1 MMQTKRSSSR
11 CVGSDQLFERTQ
23 LSPLSASRRPSLNNG
38 EGLLAWEAV
47 DDIISTLLKLLTEG
61 KSAADVLPIVMGVI
75 IMFLLNERK
84 ALVAENKKKEE
95 KIDKIVDDYYRG
107 NLTLTEAL
115 NSLKLVLF
123 EIKGKL

>member
-1 MMQTKRSSSR
+1 M
-11 CVGSDQLFERTQ
+11 
-23 LSPLSASRRPSLNNG
+23 
-38 EGLLAWEAV
+38 

-75 IMFLLNERK
+75 ILFLLNERK

>member
-1 MMQTKRSSSR
+1 M
-11 CVGSDQLFERTQ
+11 
-23 LSPLSASRRPSLNNG
+23 
-38 EGLLAWEAV
+38 
-47 DDIISTLLKLLTEG
+47 DDIVGTLLKLFTEG
-61 KSAADVLPIVMGVI
+61 KSAADVLPIIMGVI

-123 EIKGKL
+123 EIKGKI

>member
-1 MMQTKRSSSR
+1 M
-11 CVGSDQLFERTQ
+11 
-23 LSPLSASRRPSLNNG
+23 
-38 EGLLAWEAV
+38 

-75 IMFLLNERK
+75 IMYLLNERK
-84 ALVAENKKKEE
+84 ALVADNKKKEE

>member
-1 MMQTKRSSSR
+1 M
-11 CVGSDQLFERTQ
+11 
-23 LSPLSASRRPSLNNG
+23 
-38 EGLLAWEAV
+38 
-47 DDIISTLLKLLTEG
+47 DDIIGTLLKLFTEG
-61 KSAADVLPIVMGVI
+61 KSAADVLPIIMGI
-75 IMFLLNERK
+75 IILFLLNERK
-84 ALVAENKKKEE
+84 QLKDDNKKKEE

>member
-1 MMQTKRSSSR
+1 M
-11 CVGSDQLFERTQ
+11 
-23 LSPLSASRRPSLNNG
+23 
-38 EGLLAWEAV
+38 

-84 ALVAENKKKEE
+84 ALQAENKKKEE

>member
-1 MMQTKRSSSR
+1 MIQTKPSILR
-11 CVGSDQLFERTQ
+11 CAGSDQLFERTQ
-23 LSPLSASRRPSLNNG
+23 LSPLFASQRLSLNTC
-38 EGLLAWEAV
+38 EGLFAWEAV
-47 DDIISTLLKLLTEG
+47 DDIIGTLLKLFTEG
-61 KSAADVLPIVMGVI
+61 KSAADVLPIIMGVI
-75 IMFLLNERK
+75 ILFLLNERK
-84 ALVAENKKKEE
+84 QLKEDNKKKEE

>member
-1 MMQTKRSSSR
+1 M
-11 CVGSDQLFERTQ
+11 
-23 LSPLSASRRPSLNNG
+23 
-38 EGLLAWEAV
+38 

-61 KSAADVLPIVMGVI
+61 KSAADVLPIIMGVI

-123 EIKGKL
+123 EIKGKI

>member
-1 MMQTKRSSSR
+1 M
-11 CVGSDQLFERTQ
+11 
-23 LSPLSASRRPSLNNG
+23 
-38 EGLLAWEAV
+38 
-47 DDIISTLLKLLTEG
+47 DDIVGTLLKLFTEG
-61 KSAADVLPIVMGVI
+61 KSAADVLPIIMGVI
-75 IMFLLNERK
+75 IMYLLNERK
-84 ALVAENKKKEE
+84 ALVADNKKKEE

>member
-1 MMQTKRSSSR
+1 M
-11 CVGSDQLFERTQ
+11 
-23 LSPLSASRRPSLNNG
+23 
-38 EGLLAWEAV
+38 

-84 ALVAENKKKEE
+84 TLVAENKKKEE

>member
-1 MMQTKRSSSR
+1 M
-11 CVGSDQLFERTQ
+11 
-23 LSPLSASRRPSLNNG
+23 
-38 EGLLAWEAV
+38 

-61 KSAADVLPIVMGVI
+61 KSAADVLPIIMGVI